1 MRVTRLCFQ
10 AHLIGVSNSPNSQR
24 QSSLLQPGDSDPNAK
39 KRKVA
44 EYIARLQITDIH
56 LWEDSPNNIAAIET
70 LADEIPGL
78 TFTTELVT
86 ETVIRRFIREILRE
100 VLWK

>member
-1 MRVTRLCFQ
+1 MILTARANPIPVKDFLVQ
-10 AHLIGVSNSPNSQR
+10 AGIDPLPAIEAV
-24 QSSLLQPGDSDPNAK
+24 GDSDPNAK